1 MKFTNVDDKWLQQ
14 TYNISHHIN
23 IYYCFIF
30 FETKKLYNIYGYSA
44 INNTAGSKKRLLTVI
59 GEKEE
64 KGEKTEQSTTIS
76 SQTYSTTS
84 GIQTDNSLFQ
94 RKKPVF
100 IK

>member
-1 MKFTNVDDKWLQQ
+1 MSDSN
-14 TYNISHHIN
+14 
-23 IYYCFIF
+23 
-30 FETKKLYNIYGYSA
+30 KKRVAFQLRSSYGYSA

-76 SQTYSTTS
+76 SQTSSTTS

-94 RKKPVF
+94 RKKPIVPLF
-100 IK
+100 IRINDRLLIKYYKNVCFH